1 MKNIFTFLLLLLSC
15 SGILAQTECTV
26 KIVHAANKSL
36 PPSYTFKTDPQIE
49 GAKYYWSFG
58 DNTIS
63 DSPSPTHTFKIGDTY
78 QVQVKVTGPDGKGC
92 YGALKTVF
100 EGGNTTTATV
110 LFGKGKVV
118 DKSATAGCGLMIV
131 LENGTYLIPVEM
143 ALNFPLKAGQYVE
156 LAYELLK
163 DKPST
168 CPPGVMA
175 KINKISEIVQTVCN
189 VPISF
194 TKNSTSPASY
204 TFKTAEQPAGAK
216 YLWYF
221 GDQGTSSEATPT
233 VTFNANGT
241 YSITLKVT
249 DAAGKTC
256 SNLLRTAFEGKT
268 SQVLSAKG
276 KVKKLAL
283 AGCDLVISLENGT
296 TLIPAKMTTDFQ
308 LKEGQYVEFTYE
320 KLGEK
325 ITNCNEGFEAKII
338 TIKEISTTPQ
348 CKAYFTAIKS
358 NETANRKITFTNL
371 SVGELKECLW
381 NFGDNTTSTA
391 TSTTH
396 EYAVTGEYKVC
407 LIIST
412 TSGCKSDYCMIV
424 KVGTATSTSTECKFD
439 LVIKPKQATP
449 NAFLFYAVSPVE
461 IKTWKWNFGDGK
473 TSDAKNPEHTYEK
486 TGTYEVACII
496 TTAAGCTETRTIK
509 HTVLA
514 APLSPCKGAINLLLF
529 DPTNNLCNG
538 KATVKLLDEN
548 AAEIANVKYI
558 WSDGRTGNAVEN
570 LCPDKPYTVQAIIDG
585 VCQKNTSFTL
595 LSKPIW
601 RASTINGQNNFTVVE
616 PKEGV
621 QYEWN
626 FGNGTT
632 LKGSEV
638 NYNFEKDGVYNVK
651 LTVTSGSDFSEFSQ
665 QVVVLKSITGVD
677 IINKSEVQIFPN
689 PVKEM
694 LNINFGNP
702 VQNKLFIE
710 INSISGQK
718 TYSQQLFNEGFNKT
732 SINVQTLK
740 PGVYFIRITDGL
752 HLIAERKFLKIN

>member
-1 MKNIFTFLLLLLSC
+1 MKCIFTFLLLLLSC
-15 SGILAQTECTV
+15 SGIMAQTECTV
-26 KIVHAANKSL
+26 KIVYAMNKSL
-36 PPSYTFKTDPQIE
+36 PPSYTFKTDPQTE

-92 YGALKTVF
+92 YGGVKTAF
-100 EGGNTTTATV
+100 EGGTATTTTI
-110 LFGKGKVV
+110 LSGKGKVV
-118 DKSATAGCGLMIV
+118 DKSATAGCGLMIM
-131 LENGTYLIPVEM
+131 LENGTYLIPAEM
-143 ALNFPLKAGQYVE
+143 ALNFTLKAGQYVE

-175 KINKISEIVQTVCN
+175 KINKIAEIVQTVCN

-194 TKNSTSPASY
+194 TKSSTSPANY
-204 TFKTAEQPAGAK
+204 KFKTAEQPTGSK
-216 YLWYF
+216 YYWYF
-221 GDQGTSSEATPT
+221 GDLGSSGDASPT
-233 VTFNANGT
+233 FTFSTTGT
-241 YSITLKVT
+241 YSITLKVV
-249 DAAGKTC
+249 DASGKTC
-256 SNLLRTAFEGKT
+256 SNVLRTAFSGTT
-268 SQVLSAKG
+268 SPVLLAKG
-276 KVKKLAL
+276 KVKKLLL
-283 AGCDLVISLENGT
+283 AGCNLVITLDNGS

-308 LKEGQYVEFTYE
+308 LKEGQYVELTYE

-325 ITNCNEGFEAKII
+325 ITSCNEGFEAKIL
-338 TIKEISTTPQ
+338 TIKEISTTPE
-348 CKAYFTAIKS
+348 CRAYFTAVKS
-358 NETANRKITFTNL
+358 SETAIKKFTFTNL

-396 EYAVTGEYKVC
+396 EYATSGEYKVC

-412 TSGCKSDYCMIV
+412 VSGCKSDYCATV
-424 KVGTATSTSTECKFD
+424 KVGTTTTTTGCKFD
-439 LVIKPKQATP
+439 LVIKPKEATP
-449 NAFLFYAVSPVE
+449 NSFLFYAISPVE
-461 IKTWKWNFGDGK
+461 IKTWKWSFGDGK
-473 TSDAKNPEHTYEK
+473 TSDAKNPEHGYEK
-486 TGTYEVACII
+486 TGTYEVTCTV

-514 APLSPCKGAINLLLF
+514 APLVTCKGAINLLLF

-538 KATVKLLDEN
+538 KATIKLLNEN
-548 AAEIANVKYI
+548 ATEIANVKYI
-558 WSDGRTGNAVEN
+558 WSDGRTGSTVEN

-601 RASTINGQNNFTVVE
+601 RASTINGQNNFTVIE
-616 PKEGV
+616 PKEGI

-632 LKGSEV
+632 LKGAEV
-638 NYNFEKDGVYNVK
+638 NYDFEKDGVYDVK
-651 LTVTSGSDFSEFSQ
+651 LTAISGSDFSEFSQ
-665 QVVVLKSITGVD
+665 QVVVLKSITGTD
-677 IINKSEVQIFPN
+677 IINKSDFQIFPN
-689 PVKEM
+689 PVNETLK
-694 LNINFGNP
+694 INFGNP
-702 VQNKLFIE
+702 VKSNLHIE

-718 TYSQQLFNEGFNKT
+718 IYSQQINSEGFSHA
-732 SINVQTLK
+732 SINVQSLK
-740 PGVYFIRITDGL
+740 SGIYFIRITNGL
-752 HLIAERKFLKIN
+752 HLIAERKFVKN